1 MATNKCSKPPKLI
14 GMHTFQLQV
23 LIQVKKLK
31 TRIKKLRERGS
42 SKAPFLETDLREL
55 AVHTYS
61 LDNNLTSLCFRYLP
75 CVSGEHMGV
84 GFDEYGAAVYLPNA
98 PKVGDLK

>member
-42 SKAPFLETDLREL
+42 SKAPFLETDLSEL
-55 AVHTYS
+55 AVHKDS
-61 LDNNLTSLCFRYLP
+61 LENNLTSLCFRYLP

-84 GFDEYGAAVYLPNA
+84 GFDEYGAAVYLPDA
-98 PKVGDLK
+98 PKAGDLK

>member
-1 MATNKCSKPPKLI
+1 M
-14 GMHTFQLQV
+14 

-55 AVHTYS
+55 AVHMYS
-61 LDNNLTSLCFRYLP
+61 LNNNLTSLCFRYLP

-98 PKVGDLK
+98 PKVGNLK

>member
-14 GMHTFQLQV
+14 GMHPFQLQV

-42 SKAPFLETDLREL
+42 SKAPFLEADLREL

-61 LDNNLTSLCFRYLP
+61 FNNNLTSLCFRYLP

>member
-42 SKAPFLETDLREL
+42 SKAPFLETDLRES
-55 AVHTYS
+55 AVH
-61 LDNNLTSLCFRYLP
+61 
-75 CVSGEHMGV
+75 
-84 GFDEYGAAVYLPNA
+84 
-98 PKVGDLK
+98 K

>member
-1 MATNKCSKPPKLI
+1 
-14 GMHTFQLQV
+14 MHTFQLQV

-42 SKAPFLETDLREL
+42 SKAPFLEADLREL

-98 PKVGDLK
+98 PKAGDLK

>member
-61 LDNNLTSLCFRYLP
+61 FNNNLTSLCFRYLP

-98 PKVGDLK
+98 PKVGNLK